1 METIDPTTGQKLPP
15 DAIQRVLY
23 IASSVHVYQI
33 PPLTSTRGYT
43 AAEWTDEKRSRK
55 IFTGRLR
62 LLETAV
68 PKTSNAASTTI
79 IPSNPNTDPD
89 SAEDVKVDLLIE
101 DPATGELFA
110 AAPYAAA
117 AVVEQ
122 ALDSSRF
129 FAVQFRNQGMKATLG
144 IGFEERSEAMDFN
157 ISLQDAR
164 KVLGLEPK
172 ASAGGPQSAQ
182 QPAKTAEEEK
192 KDFSLKEGETITV
205 NIGGR
210 GRRNRASPKNGSPP
224 GEENKDAQAALF
236 SIKPPPAS
244 GGGGGGGGAVPFL
257 PPPPTAS
264 SVKAERRRSR
274 PLPPQGAIPPVEKQP
289 SPRELGFDDG
299 EFGEFQ

>member
-23 IASSVHVYQI
+23 IGRNVHIYQI
-33 PPLTSTRGYT
+33 PPLSSTKGYS
-43 AAEWTDEKRSRK
+43 AAEWTDEKRSKK

-68 PKTSNAASTTI
+68 PKSSSTAALSTTTTTADA
-79 IPSNPNTDPD
+79 S
-89 SAEDVKVDLLIE
+89 EDVKVDLLVE
-101 DPATGELFA
+101 DPSTGELFA
-110 AAPYAAA
+110 AAPYTSP

-164 KVLGLEPK
+164 KVLGFEPK
-172 ASAGGPQSAQ
+172 AAGGSNGSFGAAR
-182 QPAKTAEEEK
+182 PAGAAAAEEK

-210 GRRNRASPKNGSPP
+210 GRRNRSSPTGESPS

-244 GGGGGGGGAVPFL
+244 SSGGGGPVPFL
-257 PPPPTAS
+257 PPPPSAS

-274 PLPPQGAIPPVEKQP
+274 PLPPQGATPPAEKKP
-289 SPRELGFDDG
+289 SPKDLGFDDG

>member
-15 DAIQRVLY
+15 DAIQRVLF
-23 IASSVHVYQI
+23 IATNVHIYQI
-33 PPLTSTRGYT
+33 PPLSSNKGYS
-43 AAEWTDEKRSRK
+43 AAEWTDEKRSKK
-55 IFTGRLR
+55 IFTGRMR

-68 PKTSNAASTTI
+68 PKSASTTTTTPEQ
-79 IPSNPNTDPD
+79 PS
-89 SAEDVKVDLLIE
+89 EDVKVDLLVE

-110 AAPYAAA
+110 AAPYTSP

-122 ALDSSRF
+122 AIDSSRF

-164 KVLGLEPK
+164 KVLGFEPK
-172 ASAGGPQSAQ
+172 GGNSNGSSSGSARPSSKSA
-182 QPAKTAEEEK
+182 AEEK

-210 GRRNRASPKNGSPP
+210 GRRNRNSSGSPP

-244 GGGGGGGGAVPFL
+244 GGGGGPVPFL
-257 PPPPTAS
+257 PPPPSAS

-274 PLPPQGAIPPVEKQP
+274 PLPPQGAMPPAEKQP
-289 SPRELGFDDG
+289 SPQELGFDDG